1 MLPAQACGA
10 LEDETEDSYEGSYHW
25 VVPQK
30 SPHVLGKGDSRQGG
44 GDGETPWMASG
55 KGGEVEEAL

>member
-10 LEDETEDSYEGSYHW
+10 LEDETEDSYEGLYHW
-25 VVPQK
+25 VVPKK

-44 GDGETPWMASG
+44 GDGEASG
-55 KGGEVEEAL
+55 KGGEVGEAL